1 MDDRSHSLD
10 EGSLCMH
17 VGFKDKTMLSS
28 RLACDMFIVGAD
40 PGVWKTENDEIIREY
55 MTTIPR

>member
-1 MDDRSHSLD
+1 
-10 EGSLCMH
+10 MH